1 MTTAAEQPKVVPVA
15 PFWQPAELRALSTG
29 ELLAAALQAKLAHRR
44 EQFSFCSIINAKSG
58 RCSED
63 CRYCAQSRH
72 YQTEAPVYPLK
83 SQAEIVAAAHQAKAD
98 GAGRFSLVTSG
109 RGLAA
114 AEVEPVAAAI
124 AAVRQEVGIPVCGSF
139 GIIDRATLE
148 RFKAAG
154 MSRYHHN
161 LETSERF
168 FPRVTTTHSFAERL
182 ATIAAA
188 RAAGLEVCAG
198 GIFGLGEDDDDRLS
212 LAATLAEL
220 QVDSVPLN
228 ILIPLPGTPLADTEP
243 PPMQDIL
250 RGIAYCRLLLPG
262 VCVRLCGGR
271 EAALGDFM
279 AAAFL
284 AGADGMMIGGYLTQR
299 GRTPAKDRELAAQ
312 LRQLWSS

>member
-1 MTTAAEQPKVVPVA
+1 MTQATDNSGAALAAA
-15 PFWQPAELRALSTG
+15 PWRPEELRALSTG

-63 CRYCAQSRH
+63 CRYCVQSSH
-72 YQTEAPVYPLK
+72 HQTEAPVYPLK
-83 SQAEIVAAAHQAKAD
+83 SRAEIVAAAHQARAD
-98 GAGRFSLVTSG
+98 GASRFSLVTSG

-124 AAVRQEVGIPVCGSF
+124 EAVRQEVGIRVCGSF

-168 FPRVTTTHSFAERL
+168 FPQVTTTHSFAERL

-188 RAAGLEVCAG
+188 RDAGLEICAG

-220 QVDSVPLN
+220 RVDSVPLN
-228 ILIPLPGTPLADTEP
+228 ILIPLPGTPLADAEP
-243 PPMQDIL
+243 LPINDIL

-299 GRTPAKDRELAAQ
+299 GRTPAKDRQLAAQ
-312 LRQLWSS
+312 LQQLWLS

>member
-1 MTTAAEQPKVVPVA
+1 MTQATDNSGAALAAA
-15 PFWQPAELRALSTG
+15 PWRPEELRALSTG

-63 CRYCAQSRH
+63 CRYCVQSSHHR
-72 YQTEAPVYPLK
+72 TEAPVYPLK
-83 SQAEIVAAAHQAKAD
+83 SRAEIVAAAHQARAD
-98 GAGRFSLVTSG
+98 GASRFSLVTSG

-124 AAVRQEVGIPVCGSF
+124 EAVRQEVGIRVCGSF

-168 FPRVTTTHSFAERL
+168 FPQVTTTHSFAERL

-188 RAAGLEVCAG
+188 RDAGLEICAG

-220 QVDSVPLN
+220 RVDSVPLN
-228 ILIPLPGTPLADTEP
+228 ILIPLPGTPLADAEP
-243 PPMQDIL
+243 LPINDIL

-299 GRTPAKDRELAAQ
+299 GRTPAKDRQLAAQ
-312 LRQLWSS
+312 LQQLWLS